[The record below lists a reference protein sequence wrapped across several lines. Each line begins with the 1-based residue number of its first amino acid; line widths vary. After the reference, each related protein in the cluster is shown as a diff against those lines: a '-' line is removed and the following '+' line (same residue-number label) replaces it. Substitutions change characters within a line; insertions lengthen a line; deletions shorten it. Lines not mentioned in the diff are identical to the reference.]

1 MTKDADGHDEDF
13 ECCTRLTEGEE
24 VGILSPRDSKIA
36 EMEENGWE
44 YLGDDSDGFGIFTR
58 NWKDKPVSADW
69 LG

>member
-13 ECCTRLTEGEE
+13 ACCDKVSEE
-24 VGILSPRDSKIA
+24 VGILAARGTKIE

-44 YLGDDSDGFGIFTR
+44 YLGDDSDGFAIFTR
-58 NWKDKPVSADW
+58 DWKDKPVSADW